1 MYYPLQEGGGTTF
14 DFLFNLAAG
23 NIGTFDKNAARSE
36 RERIERNG
44 YSYSSIAKAASQLI
58 AVFPILASRTVSADA
73 AIIVSRYIEQICC
86 QLLMFALQQQNISTA
101 QSGIEYLKNFHRNLD
116 INGSGSDEAIIRAVA
131 AWIDAYNTGKGRLY
145 ENSYSLNHPNIQ
157 EDYSWLLEGDSDLE
171 ISATDLNNLMKLMEN
186 NANIQVYDTK
196 LNPRSIN
203 DYMVSESSGKY
214 SVSIKPLNE
223 LMADYNENEKLHGK
237 YKKEF
242 DDWVKNVSKFGQ
254 VDVEQ
259 THHQIFLKQQAEEA
273 EEESK
278 LNYNAKSRYHN
289 VSFMRDQDIKKMNDA
304 TPSIL
309 VVKFYQT
316 SGEGDKRVIAG
327 VATEFIIGVKSKIV
341 AVDTAEILRRI
352 TNNNKDGQKFIKLM
366 RALTGEIKAS
376 ELIFALSRIKEDL
389 NSTRKK
395 GAYGDTWE
403 LLKNRAIAAKQQVRS
418 GKHTDYSAITTV
430 LISQADADELYR
442 EENIDITDPKIAKR
456 FMESYNILAFIIAD
470 DSIESL
476 KIMKDDEHNYFEE
489 LSYRQLKK
497 DNSDD
502 SFKKAINLLA
512 ASK

>member
-1 MYYPLQEGGGTTF
+1 MYF
-14 DFLFNLAAG
+14 CV
-23 NIGTFDKNAARSE
+23 DKRFPQ
-36 RERIERNG
+36 NG
-44 YSYSSIAKAASQLI
+44 Y
-58 AVFPILASRTVSADA
+58 F
-73 AIIVSRYIEQICC
+73 
-86 QLLMFALQQQNISTA
+86 
-101 QSGIEYLKNFHRNLD
+101 
-116 INGSGSDEAIIRAVA
+116 
-131 AWIDAYNTGKGRLY
+131 
-145 ENSYSLNHPNIQ
+145 
-157 EDYSWLLEGDSDLE
+157 
-171 ISATDLNNLMKLMEN
+171 
-186 NANIQVYDTK
+186 
-196 LNPRSIN
+196 
-203 DYMVSESSGKY
+203 
-214 SVSIKPLNE
+214 
-223 LMADYNENEKLHGK
+223 
-237 YKKEF
+237 
-242 DDWVKNVSKFGQ
+242 
-254 VDVEQ
+254 DVEY

-273 EEESK
+273 EDESK

-366 RALTGEIKAS
+366 RTLTGEIKAS

-502 SFKKAINLLA
+502 SFKKAISLLA